1 MKSRKRQD
9 ILNFS
14 VVLYP
19 VKKTNKRYLTT
30 PHRTMAN
37 DNTICHLE
45 SDYNNG
51 AHETVLRKLIAT
63 NDERTQSYGD
73 DRFSEHARQLIR
85 EACNA
90 PEAQIWFLAGGTQT
104 NATII
109 DCALQPY
116 EGVLCT
122 ETAHINVHEA
132 GAVEFTGH
140 KVITLPSHDGKMNAN
155 DLRSWLTDY
164 FADETA
170 EHMVRA
176 GMVYLTFP
184 TELGTLYTADE
195 LTTLRDICNECG
207 LLLYVDGARLAYG
220 LAASGDVNLQLLARL
235 ADIFYI
241 GGTKCGALCGEAV
254 VFPRGN
260 APSHMLSRIKRHG
273 ALLAKSRVVGVQ
285 FEALFQPIGDTSLYF
300 TIGREAVELAMRLR
314 HLFVEQLGYLPFI
327 DSPTNQQFYVIPNED
342 LDLLRRYIGF
352 EVWCPVDAQKTAC
365 RFVTSWATKRQEIE
379 ALEPQLR

>member
-1 MKSRKRQD
+1 MSKNYA
-9 ILNFS
+9 L
-14 VVLYP
+14 
-19 VKKTNKRYLTT
+19 
-30 PHRTMAN
+30 
-37 DNTICHLE
+37 CHLE

-51 AHETVLRKLIAT
+51 AHEVVLRRLIET
-63 NDERTQSYGD
+63 NDERTKSYGD
-73 DRFSEHARQLIR
+73 DCFSEHARQLIR
-85 EACNA
+85 EACAA

-116 EGVLCT
+116 EGVLCA

-140 KVITLPSHDGKMNAN
+140 KVIALPAHDGKLVAG
-155 DLRSWLTDY
+155 DLQAWLAAY

-170 EHMVRA
+170 EHMVRP
-176 GMVYLTFP
+176 GMVYITFP

-195 LTTLRDICNECG
+195 LRSLHEVCREYN

-220 LAASGDVNLQLLARL
+220 LAASKDVTLPLLAEL

-254 VFPRGN
+254 VFPHGN

-273 ALLAKSRVVGVQ
+273 SLLAKSRVVGVQ
-285 FEALFQPIGDTSLYF
+285 FEALFQPVGGTSLYA
-300 TIGREAVELAMRLR
+300 TIGQHAVSLAMQLR
-314 HLFVEQLGYLPFI
+314 HLFVDQLGYKPFI
-327 DSPTNQQFYVIPNED
+327 DSPTNQQFYIIPNRD
-342 LDLLRRYIGF
+342 LDSLRNHIGF
-352 EVWCPVDAQKTAC
+352 EVWCPVDDAHTAC
-365 RFVTSWATKRQEIE
+365 RFVTSWATTKQEIS
-379 ALEPQLR
+379 ALEILEQAPVS